1 MSSRTQGCR
10 PPRRRANPTRC
21 SRANSRPPPQRSP
34 RLPSAPLPL
43 GCPHASLSGGRHSYI
58 PTRKPKEHRL
68 IRCPHSRGRVCPLRQ
83 TNSHSGNTSA
93 RSRLTS
99 RGRPGRRHRLLLLG
113 LRPRIR
119 STAPFPACLRIP
131 RPPHPPTDHEPGIYR
146 GDGGAPPDV
155 DLLYPTLPPSGLHGF
170 SIPRFVNDML
180 GEPVEVRCLDCP
192 WSGLGEELELGVL
205 FTTYIEFRIPRI
217 AAQRAS
223 RRRSSTSSNETTLSN
238 PGKIETNSNQLEI
251 NSYFGAVLDVFS
263 LFELE

>member
-1 MSSRTQGCR
+1 
-10 PPRRRANPTRC
+10 
-21 SRANSRPPPQRSP
+21 
-34 RLPSAPLPL
+34 
-43 GCPHASLSGGRHSYI
+43 
-58 PTRKPKEHRL
+58 
-68 IRCPHSRGRVCPLRQ
+68 
-83 TNSHSGNTSA
+83 
-93 RSRLTS
+93 
-99 RGRPGRRHRLLLLG
+99 
-113 LRPRIR
+113 
-119 STAPFPACLRIP
+119 
-131 RPPHPPTDHEPGIYR
+131 
-146 GDGGAPPDV
+146 
-155 DLLYPTLPPSGLHGF
+155 
-170 SIPRFVNDML
+170 ML